1 MFNSLSKNLANIFE
15 KLTKKGIV
23 TEKDVN
29 DTLRDIRISLL
40 EADVALEVVKDLIE
54 KIREKATGQAVIKS
68 VTPGQQVIKIVNDE
82 LIDLLS
88 GDDKGDHLLKIS
100 SPPASIIMIGL
111 QGSGK
116 TTTSAKLANYLKKKE
131 NKRVLMASLDTS
143 RPAAME
149 QLKILGNENQVDV
162 LDIIKNQSPIEIALR
177 AQQQARL
184 GGYDVFILDTAG
196 RMHVEKNLMDE
207 IILIKSKINFNET
220 LLVVDGLTGQD
231 AVNVAKEFNESCNLD
246 GVIVTK
252 LDGDSRGGAALSMR
266 AITHKP
272 IKFIGIGEKSSELEV
287 FDPTRIANRI
297 LGMGDIV
304 SLVEK
309 AQEKLDADKAE
320 RMIKRLEKGQFNMN
334 DLKMQLEQ
342 TINMGGMKGMM
353 GMMPGFGKLS
363 KQINSANI
371 DDKILGKQIAL
382 ISSMTKKERA
392 YPQILQASR
401 KKRIALGAG
410 QNVSDLNKLMKMH
423 RQMSDMMKKIG
434 KKSGKGMLRN
444 LLGDLTGLGNDKD
457 DFEKILKENPNFN
470 RQLSSQLTQNNFSNM
485 MGNIPGFM
493 KKK

>member
-1 MFNSLSKNLANIFE
+1 MFNTLSKSLTNILE

-23 TEKDVN
+23 TEQDVN
-29 DTLRDIRISLL
+29 NTLREVRVSLL

-54 KIREKATGQAVIKS
+54 KIRVKATGQSVIKS

-82 LIDLLS
+82 LIQLLS
-88 GDDKGDHLLKIS
+88 GIDQNDRSLKID
-100 SPPASIIMIGL
+100 SPPASILMIGL

-116 TTTSAKLANYLKKKE
+116 TTTSAKLANFLKNKE
-131 NKRVLMASLDTS
+131 NKKVLIASLDTS

-162 LDIIKNQSPIEIALR
+162 LEIISNQSPLDIALR
-177 AQQQARL
+177 AEQQAKL

-196 RMHVEKNLMDE
+196 RMHIEKKLMDE
-207 IILIKSKINFNET
+207 ITQIKSKISPNET

-231 AVNVAKEFNESCNLD
+231 AVNVANKFNESCRLD
-246 GVIVTK
+246 GIIITK

-266 AITHKP
+266 ALTQKP

-287 FDPTRIANRI
+287 FDPVRISNRI

-309 AQEKLDADKAE
+309 AQEKLDADRTEK
-320 RMIKRLEKGQFNMN
+320 MIKRLEKGQFNMN
-334 DLKMQLEQ
+334 DLRMQLQQ
-342 TINMGGMKGMM
+342 TIKMGGMKGMM
-353 GMMPGFGKLS
+353 GMLPGFRKFS
-363 KQINSANI
+363 KQIDNANI

-401 KKRIALGAG
+401 KKRIAFGAG
-410 QNVSDLNKLMKMH
+410 QDVSDLNKLIKMH

-434 KKSGKGMLRN
+434 RKSGKGILRN
-444 LLGDLTGLGNDKD
+444 LLGDLTGLGNKED
-457 DFEKILKENPNFN
+457 DFEKVLQKNPNFS
-470 RQLSSQLTQNNFSNM
+470 RQLSSQLNQNNFSNM